1 MSGSVPA
8 TGRPKDRILGTA
20 RSLFRKCGIRGTG
33 VDTIAESAGTNKMTL
48 YRHFQ
53 SKDALIVACL
63 EDAARDAEELWR
75 TVEASAPGEP
85 RRQLDTWIR
94 LVEAGLQHDRG
105 CEFSNAAVELPEACS
120 VVRDTI
126 ASFKRTQRERL
137 AGICRQAG
145 IREADRLA
153 DTLGLMVEGA
163 RVSRQASGDE
173 GPSSRFADCAR
184 MAIDHFA
191 LQGSPGLAKAPAEN
205 QPAE

>member
-1 MSGSVPA
+1 MSDSVPA
-8 TGRPKDRILGTA
+8 AGRPKDRILGTA

-63 EDAARDAEELWR
+63 EAAGRDAEELWR
-75 TVEASAPGEP
+75 TVEESAPGEP

-94 LVEAGLQHDRG
+94 LVEAGLHQDRG
-105 CEFSNAAVELPEACS
+105 CEFSNAAVELPEACG

-126 ASFKRTQRERL
+126 ASFKRAQRERL
-137 AGICRQAG
+137 AGICREAG

-163 RVSRQASGDE
+163 RVSRQATGDE

-191 LQGSPGLAKAPAEN
+191 LQSASAPEQAPAPN
-205 QPAE
+205 APAG